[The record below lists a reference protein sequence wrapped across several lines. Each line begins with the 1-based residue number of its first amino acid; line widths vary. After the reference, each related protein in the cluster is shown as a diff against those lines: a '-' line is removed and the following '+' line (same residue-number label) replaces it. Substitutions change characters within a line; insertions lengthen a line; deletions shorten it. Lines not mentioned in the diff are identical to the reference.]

1 VPNLQRKHYVQLSLV
16 ASLLLHLLLPWLYQQ
31 WAADQLVEQLQLVR
45 FDQAPSTSTERF
57 EARPRT
63 AVPVVVMEQLR
74 LSELL
79 QLPEPT
85 PSLPS
90 PSIAPDDATPSPPAG
105 LTDELRPEFLPGD
118 TVSYGSTLQDLY
130 HSGTIELGRDR
141 LLVLPL
147 VDVDS
152 EACQRWDRAEQ
163 IIARAIE
170 AVGGLENMKAIRDKK
185 IRREAWDS
193 LSSAWVPNGTLYY
206 RRGLQYL
213 E

>member
-63 AVPVVVMEQLR
+63 AVPAVVMEQLR

-118 TVSYGSTLQDLY
+118 TVSYG
-130 HSGTIELGRDR
+130 
-141 LLVLPL
+141 
-147 VDVDS
+147 
-152 EACQRWDRAEQ
+152 
-163 IIARAIE
+163 
-170 AVGGLENMKAIRDKK
+170 
-185 IRREAWDS
+185 
-193 LSSAWVPNGTLYY
+193 
-206 RRGLQYL
+206 
-213 E
+213 